1 MEVKKVWSFYFS
13 PAGTTQK
20 TVCTIAEELAN
31 QLSADYEQ
39 ISFTK
44 FAERSK
50 TYCFGDG
57 DLVVVGTPT
66 YAGKIPNKIMPD
78 FKENL
83 QGNGALAVAVAT
95 YGNRAFENSLAEL
108 YSILDTNGFHT
119 IAAAAVVCEHSI
131 GRDLATGRPNADDL
145 FEFKVFSEKIA
156 EKLRS
161 NNTLPVQDV
170 PGNAD
175 APYYIPLDEEEKPA
189 KFLKAKPKTDLS
201 KCVKCG
207 ICSANCPMEAIDSK
221 DFSEITGICIK
232 CQSCI
237 HKCPKQAKY
246 FDDPVFASH
255 VRYVVKTYQD
265 RKENEFF
272 L

>member
-1 MEVKKVWSFYFS
+1 M
-13 PAGTTQK
+13 Q
-20 TVCTIAEELAN
+20 
-31 QLSADYEQ
+31 
-39 ISFTK
+39 FT
-44 FAERSK
+44 RR
-50 TYCFGDG
+50 
-57 DLVVVGTPT
+57 
-66 YAGKIPNKIMPD
+66 KI
-78 FKENL
+78 L
-83 QGNGALAVAVAT
+83 
-95 YGNRAFENSLAEL
+95 
-108 YSILDTNGFHT
+108 SILILFIFTSLPIFAQEFVYVSVEKADLKSGTGF
-119 IAAAAVVCEHSI
+119 
-131 GRDLATGRPNADDL
+131 
-145 FEFKVFSEKIA
+145 FSEKIS

-161 NNTLPVQDV
+161 NNASPVQGV

-175 APYYIPLDEEEKPA
+175 APYYIPLDEEKKPA

-207 ICSANCPMEAIDSK
+207 ICSANCPTAAIDTK
-221 DFSEITGICIK
+221 DFSEVTGICIK

-255 VRYVVKTYQD
+255 VRYVVKNYQD